1 MNKFSNNVILASSS
15 PRRKEILA
23 DMGVKYE
30 VIPANIDESEIKS
43 RFPFLLVEKLAK
55 AKAEHIACEHIACE
69 HIACEHRSDTVI
81 AADTIVVLD
90 GKVYGKPHD
99 RARAFEMI
107 KSLNGRTHVVYTGVC
122 VTCEGKKVV
131 ACVKS
136 LVTFKTLTDE
146 QIYAY
151 IDDCKPFDKA
161 GAYGIQDKRIVKK
174 YSGSYSNIMGL
185 PKEKLGDILVRVG
198 VINGNN
204 RIID

>member
-15 PRRKEILA
+15 PRRKEILT

-55 AKAEHIACEHIACE
+55 AKAE

-122 VTCEGKKVV
+122 VMCEGKKVV

>member
-1 MNKFSNNVILASSS
+1 MNKFSNTVILASSS
-15 PRRKEILA
+15 PRRKEIL
-23 DMGVKYE
+23 DEMGVKYE
-30 VIPANIDESEIKS
+30 VIPADIDESEIKS
-43 RFPFLLVEKLAK
+43 RLPFLLVKKLAD
-55 AKAEHIACEHIACE
+55 AKAEHIACEHRE
-69 HIACEHRSDTVI
+69 DTVI

-107 KSLNGRTHVVYTGVC
+107 KSLNGRTHIVYTGVC
-122 VTCEGKKVV
+122 VTCKGQKKVF
-131 ACVKS
+131 CVKS
-136 LVTFKTLTDE
+136 LVTFKRLTDE

-185 PKEKLGDILVRVG
+185 PKEKLGDTLVRVG
-198 VINGNN
+198 VINGYN
-204 RIID
+204 RTID

>member
-15 PRRKEILA
+15 PRRMEILA

-55 AKAEHIACEHIACE
+55 AKAEHIACEH
-69 HIACEHRSDTVI
+69 RSDTVI

-99 RARAFEMI
+99 RPRAFEMI

-122 VTCEGKKVV
+122 VTCKGRKKVF
-131 ACVKS
+131 CVKS
-136 LVTFKTLTDE
+136 LVTFKRLTDE

>member
-1 MNKFSNNVILASSS
+1 MNKFSNTVILASSS
-15 PRRKEILA
+15 PRRKEIL
-23 DMGVKYE
+23 DEMGVKYE

-55 AKAEHIACEHIACE
+55 AKAE

-122 VTCEGKKVV
+122 VMGEGKKVV

>member
-55 AKAEHIACEHIACE
+55 AKAEHIACEH
-69 HIACEHRSDTVI
+69 RSDTVI

-122 VTCEGKKVV
+122 VMCEGKKVV
-131 ACVKS
+131 ACGKS

>member
-43 RFPFLLVEKLAK
+43 RFPFLLVKKLAK
-55 AKAEHIACEHIACE
+55 AKAEHIAK
-69 HIACEHRSDTVI
+69 EHRSDTVV

-99 RARAFEMI
+99 RARAFDMI
-107 KSLNGRTHVVYTGVC
+107 KKLNGRTHTVYTGVC
-122 VTCEGKKVV
+122 VTCDGKNVV
-131 ACVKS
+131 ACVES

-161 GAYGIQDKRIVKK
+161 GAYGIQDKRIVEK

-204 RIID
+204 RTID

>member
-15 PRRKEILA
+15 PRRMEILA

-30 VIPANIDESEIKS
+30 VIPANINESEIKS

-55 AKAEHIACEHIACE
+55 AKAE

-122 VTCEGKKVV
+122 VMCEGKKVV

>member
-55 AKAEHIACEHIACE
+55 AKAEHIACEH
-69 HIACEHRSDTVI
+69 RSDTVI

-107 KSLNGRTHVVYTGVC
+107 KSLNGRTHVVYTGFC

>member
-55 AKAEHIACEHIACE
+55 TKAE

-107 KSLNGRTHVVYTGVC
+107 KSLNGRTHIVYTGVC
-122 VTCEGKKVV
+122 VTCKGQKKVF
-131 ACVKS
+131 CVKS
-136 LVTFKTLTDE
+136 LVTFKRLTDE

>member
-15 PRRKEILA
+15 PRRMEILA

-55 AKAEHIACEHIACE
+55 AKAEHIACEH
-69 HIACEHRSDTVI
+69 RSDTVI

-99 RARAFEMI
+99 RARAFDMI
-107 KSLNGRTHVVYTGVC
+107 KKLNGRTHVVYTGVC
-122 VTCEGKKVV
+122 VMCEGKKVV

>member
-55 AKAEHIACEHIACE
+55 AKAEHIACEH
-69 HIACEHRSDTVI
+69 RSDTVI

-122 VTCEGKKVV
+122 VMCEGKKVV

-151 IDDCKPFDKA
+151 IDDCKPIDKA
-161 GAYGIQDKRIVKK
+161 GAYRIQDKRIVKK

>member
-15 PRRKEILA
+15 PRRMEILA

-55 AKAEHIACEHIACE
+55 AKAEHIACEH
-69 HIACEHRSDTVI
+69 RSDTVI

-99 RARAFEMI
+99 RARAFDMI

-136 LVTFKTLTDE
+136 LVTFKPSRTSRFMRISTTASLST
-146 QIYAY
+146 
-151 IDDCKPFDKA
+151 
-161 GAYGIQDKRIVKK
+161 KRAHTGFKT
-174 YSGSYSNIMGL
+174 
-185 PKEKLGDILVRVG
+185 KE
-198 VINGNN
+198 
-204 RIID
+204 

>member
-15 PRRKEILA
+15 PRRMEILA
-23 DMGVKYE
+23 DMGVKFE

-55 AKAEHIACEHIACE
+55 AKAE

-107 KSLNGRTHVVYTGVC
+107 KSLNGRTHIVYTGVC
-122 VTCEGKKVV
+122 VTCKGQKKVF
-131 ACVKS
+131 CVKS
-136 LVTFKTLTDE
+136 LVTFKRLTDE

>member
-55 AKAEHIACEHIACE
+55 AKAEHIACEH
-69 HIACEHRSDTVI
+69 RSDTVI

-122 VTCEGKKVV
+122 VMCEGKKVV

>member
-15 PRRKEILA
+15 PRRMEILA

-55 AKAEHIACEHIACE
+55 AKAE

-107 KSLNGRTHVVYTGVC
+107 KSLNGRTHIVYTGVC
-122 VTCEGKKVV
+122 VTCKGQKKVF
-131 ACVKS
+131 CVKS
-136 LVTFKTLTDE
+136 LVTFKRLTDE

>member
-1 MNKFSNNVILASSS
+1 M
-15 PRRKEILA
+15 
-23 DMGVKYE
+23 
-30 VIPANIDESEIKS
+30 
-43 RFPFLLVEKLAK
+43 
-55 AKAEHIACEHIACE
+55 
-69 HIACEHRSDTVI
+69 
-81 AADTIVVLD
+81 
-90 GKVYGKPHD
+90 
-99 RARAFEMI
+99 
-107 KSLNGRTHVVYTGVC
+107 
-122 VTCEGKKVV
+122 TCEGKKVV

>member
-1 MNKFSNNVILASSS
+1 MNNFSNNVILASSS

-43 RFPFLLVEKLAK
+43 HFPFLLVEKLAK
-55 AKAEHIACEHIACE
+55 AKAE

-99 RARAFEMI
+99 RARAFDMI
-107 KSLNGRTHVVYTGVC
+107 KKLNGLTHVVYTGVC
-122 VTCEGKKVV
+122 VTCKGRKKVFY
-131 ACVKS
+131 VKS
-136 LVTFKTLTDE
+136 LVTFKHLTDE

-204 RIID
+204 RTID

>member
-15 PRRKEILA
+15 PRRMEILA

-55 AKAEHIACEHIACE
+55 AKAE

-122 VTCEGKKVV
+122 VMCEGKKVV

>member
-55 AKAEHIACEHIACE
+55 AKAEHIACEH
-69 HIACEHRSDTVI
+69 RSDTVI

-122 VTCEGKKVV
+122 VTCKGKKVV

>member
-23 DMGVKYE
+23 HMGVKYE

-55 AKAEHIACEHIACE
+55 AKAE

-146 QIYAY
+146 QIYA
-151 IDDCKPFDKA
+151 
-161 GAYGIQDKRIVKK
+161 
-174 YSGSYSNIMGL
+174 
-185 PKEKLGDILVRVG
+185 
-198 VINGNN
+198 
-204 RIID
+204 

>member
-15 PRRKEILA
+15 PRRMEILA

-55 AKAEHIACEHIACE
+55 AKAEHIACEH
-69 HIACEHRSDTVI
+69 RSDTVI

-99 RARAFEMI
+99 RARAFDMI
-107 KSLNGRTHVVYTGVC
+107 KKLNGCTHVVYTGVC
-122 VTCEGKKVV
+122 VMCEGKKVV

>member
-15 PRRKEILA
+15 PRRMEILA

-55 AKAEHIACEHIACE
+55 AKAEHIACEH
-69 HIACEHRSDTVI
+69 RSDTVI

-107 KSLNGRTHVVYTGVC
+107 KKLNGRTHIVYTGVC
-122 VTCEGKKVV
+122 VTCKGQKKVF
-131 ACVKS
+131 CVKS
-136 LVTFKTLTDE
+136 LVTFKRLTDE

>member
-15 PRRKEILA
+15 PRRMEILA

-55 AKAEHIACEHIACE
+55 AKAEHIACEH
-69 HIACEHRSDTVI
+69 RSDTVI

-99 RARAFEMI
+99 RARAFDMI
-107 KSLNGRTHVVYTGVC
+107 KKLNGRTHVVYTGVC
-122 VTCEGKKVV
+122 VTCKGQKKVF
-131 ACVKS
+131 CVKS
-136 LVTFKTLTDE
+136 LVTFKRLTDE

>member
-1 MNKFSNNVILASSS
+1 
-15 PRRKEILA
+15 
-23 DMGVKYE
+23 MGVKYE

-43 RFPFLLVEKLAK
+43 RFPFLLVKKLAK
-55 AKAEHIACEHIACE
+55 AKAEHIAK
-69 HIACEHRSDTVI
+69 EHRSDTVV

-99 RARAFEMI
+99 RARAFDMI
-107 KSLNGRTHVVYTGVC
+107 KQLNGRTHTVYTGVC
-122 VTCEGKKVV
+122 VTCEGEKVV
-131 ACVKS
+131 TCAKS

-146 QIYAY
+146 QIYSY

-161 GAYGIQDKRIVKK
+161 GAYGIQDKRIVEK

-204 RIID
+204 RTID

>member
-15 PRRKEILA
+15 PRRMEILA

-30 VIPANIDESEIKS
+30 VIPANIDEREIKS

-55 AKAEHIACEHIACE
+55 AKAE

-99 RARAFEMI
+99 RPRAFEMI

-122 VTCEGKKVV
+122 VTCKGRKKVF
-131 ACVKS
+131 CVKS
-136 LVTFKTLTDE
+136 LVTFKRLTDE

>member
-1 MNKFSNNVILASSS
+1 MKKFSNNVILASSS

-30 VIPANIDESEIKS
+30 VIPADIDESEIKS
-43 RFPFLLVEKLAK
+43 RFPFLLVKKLAK
-55 AKAEHIACEHIACE
+55 AKAEHIAK
-69 HIACEHRSDTVI
+69 EHRSNTVI
-81 AADTIVVLD
+81 REPDTWRTSETIVVLD
-90 GKVYGKPHD
+90 GKVYGKPHE
-99 RARAFEMI
+99 RARAFDMI
-107 KSLNGRTHVVYTGVC
+107 KKLNGRTHTVYTGVC

-131 ACVKS
+131 TCVKS
-136 LVTFKTLTDE
+136 LVTFKALTDE

-151 IDDCKPFDKA
+151 IDNCKPFDKA
-161 GAYGIQDKRIVKK
+161 GAYGIQDKRIVEK

-204 RIID
+204 RTID

>member
-15 PRRKEILA
+15 PRRMEILA

-55 AKAEHIACEHIACE
+55 AKAE

-122 VTCEGKKVV
+122 VTCEGKKAV

>member
-23 DMGVKYE
+23 DMGVKYA

-55 AKAEHIACEHIACE
+55 AKAEHIACEHRE
-69 HIACEHRSDTVI
+69 DTVI

-107 KSLNGRTHVVYTGVC
+107 KSLNGRTHIVYTGVC
-122 VTCEGKKVV
+122 VTCKGQKKVF
-131 ACVKS
+131 CVKS
-136 LVTFKTLTDE
+136 LVTFKRLTDE